1 MKSAIVKVWF
11 EGDIGDASIE
21 FTKTYKG
28 DDIVAHQRFTK
39 TAQKKFPSWKRITVE
54 RVEVTAGE
62 LLAQLLNSSRFA

>member
-21 FTKTYKG
+21 YTKSYKG
-28 DDIVAHQRFTK
+28 DDCVAHQRFTK
-39 TAQKKFPSWKRITVE
+39 AAQKKFPSWSRISVE
-54 RVEVTAGE
+54 RVEVSAGE

>member
-11 EGDIGDASIE
+11 EGDVGGASIE

-28 DDIVAHQRFTK
+28 DDCVAHQRFTK
-39 TAQKKFPSWKRITVE
+39 TAQKKFPTWKRITVD
-54 RVEVTAGE
+54 RVEVSAGE